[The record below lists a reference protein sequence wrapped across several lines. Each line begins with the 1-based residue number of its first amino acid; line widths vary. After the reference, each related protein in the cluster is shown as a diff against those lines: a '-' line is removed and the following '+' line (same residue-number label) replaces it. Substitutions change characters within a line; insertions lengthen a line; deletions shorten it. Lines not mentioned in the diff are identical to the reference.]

1 MKKMSRKTDIEIGPE
16 ILERTTKCKK
26 DFSCLSDKKTICQ
39 VELNVDD
46 KIHFVK
52 CMSAEPCD
60 YRISFGYSF
69 VCLCPVRKE
78 LFNRYD
84 V

>member
-1 MKKMSRKTDIEIGPE
+1 MDNKTNININEDIVKN
-16 ILERTTKCKK
+16 TTKCKK
-26 DFSCLSDKKTICQ
+26 CFSCLNSEAKDICR

-52 CMSAEPCD
+52 CISTNICD
-60 YRISFGYSF
+60 YRMSFGYSH

-78 LFNRYD
+78 IFNRYNI
-84 V
+84 

>member
-1 MKKMSRKTDIEIGPE
+1 MNQKTDIQINEE
-16 ILERTTKCKK
+16 YLKNTTKCKK
-26 DFSCLSDKKTICQ
+26 DFSCLSGKRKDLCK
-39 VELNVDD
+39 VELNVED

-52 CMSAEPCD
+52 CMSREPCS

-78 LFNRYD
+78 LFNRYNI
-84 V
+84 